1 MRFLIAILLLFVNT
15 LGLGQEFEINDKKKV
30 KLKFEYL
37 NNLILIPVQLNGK
50 NLTFLLDSGVQQ
62 TLLFS
67 VENEDLSLEN
77 IQKMKFTGLGGSV
90 EIEGYVVEGHV
101 PVAAI
106 NKMLTE
112 QPKIKG
118 LALPGM
124 PMNSP
129 GMGPEKKGSLQVL
142 ELDAQGK
149 PTGVYITL

>member
-1 MRFLIAILLLFVNT
+1 
-15 LGLGQEFEINDKKKV
+15 
-30 KLKFEYL
+30 
-37 NNLILIPVQLNGK
+37 
-50 NLTFLLDSGVQQ
+50 
-62 TLLFS
+62 
-67 VENEDLSLEN
+67 
-77 IQKMKFTGLGGSV
+77 
-90 EIEGYVVEGHV
+90 
-101 PVAAI
+101 
-106 NKMLTE
+106 MLTE

>member
-1 MRFLIAILLLFVNT
+1 MKKT
-15 LGLGQEFEINDKKKV
+15 LSRLMSI
-30 KLKFEYL
+30 
-37 NNLILIPVQLNGK
+37 
-50 NLTFLLDSGVQQ
+50 SA
-62 TLLFS
+62 
-67 VENEDLSLEN
+67 LSLFATHLLAAPINATLHKDPNCGCCVDYAHYLEDN
-77 IQKMKFTGLGGSV
+77 GFNVKMIDHANMTPVKQRLGTAQAASCHTV

-142 ELDAQGK
+142 ELDTQGK

>member
-1 MRFLIAILLLFVNT
+1 MQKTLNRLIYTGA
-15 LGLGQEFEINDKKKV
+15 
-30 KLKFEYL
+30 
-37 NNLILIPVQLNGK
+37 
-50 NLTFLLDSGVQQ
+50 
-62 TLLFS
+62 
-67 VENEDLSLEN
+67 LSLFASQLVAAPLNATLHKDPNCGCCIKYAHYLEDN
-77 IQKMKFTGLGGSV
+77 GFNVTMIDHNNMTPVKQRLGTARAASCHTV

-112 QPKIKG
+112 QPDIKG

-124 PMNSP
+124 PLNSP

-142 ELDAQGK
+142 ELDAQGQ

>member
-1 MRFLIAILLLFVNT
+1 MQKTLSRLIYAGAFSLFASQVVAAPLNAT
-15 LGLGQEFEINDKKKV
+15 LHKDPNCGCCIEYAHYLEDNGFNVTMIDHNNMTPVKQRLG
-30 KLKFEYL
+30 
-37 NNLILIPVQLNGK
+37 
-50 NLTFLLDSGVQQ
+50 TARAASCH
-62 TLLFS
+62 T
-67 VENEDLSLEN
+67 
-77 IQKMKFTGLGGSV
+77 V

-112 QPKIKG
+112 QPDIKG

-124 PMNSP
+124 PLNSP

-142 ELDAQGK
+142 ELDAQGQ

>member
-1 MRFLIAILLLFVNT
+1 M
-15 LGLGQEFEINDKKKV
+15 
-30 KLKFEYL
+30 
-37 NNLILIPVQLNGK
+37 
-50 NLTFLLDSGVQQ
+50 Q
-62 TLLFS
+62 TLFTRLISVGAFSLFASQALATPINATLHKDPNCDCCIEYAHYLEDNGFNVKMIDHANMTS
-67 VENEDLSLEN
+67 VK
-77 IQKMKFTGLGGSV
+77 QRLGTTQAASCHTV

-142 ELDAQGK
+142 ELDTQGK
-149 PTGVYITL
+149 PTGIYITL

>member
-1 MRFLIAILLLFVNT
+1 MRKILTRLI
-15 LGLGQEFEINDKKKV
+15 
-30 KLKFEYL
+30 
-37 NNLILIPVQLNGK
+37 
-50 NLTFLLDSGVQQ
+50 
-62 TLLFS
+62 S
-67 VENEDLSLEN
+67 VSALSLFATHLLAAPINATLHKDPNCGCCVDYAHYLEEN
-77 IQKMKFTGLGGSV
+77 GFNVEMIDHANMTPVKQRLGTSQAASCHTV

-106 NKMLTE
+106 NKMLKE
-112 QPKIKG
+112 QPDIKG

-124 PMNSP
+124 PMTSP